1 MKRTFILL
9 LALAFAGMLNAQEIE
24 KVAKAK
30 EHTLSDAPAD
40 TVKKPWFVQG
50 SAALNFSQA
59 AFSNWAAGGENSIGF
74 NAYLNFKAN
83 YRKNKHVWSNTV
95 DLGFGL
101 NVLGK
106 ASDLRY
112 TKTNDKIEITTA
124 YSYQIHR
131 NNKWYLTALVN
142 FRSQFANG
150 YNYPNDSTV
159 ISKFMS
165 PGYVVAGLGISY
177 APVKWFSLYFSPA
190 SARLTFVTDPTL
202 SNQGVFGVTAGK
214 KFRGEVGPYFRADLN
229 KDLGGNL
236 NLTTNLELFTDYMH
250 EFGNI
255 DVNWNLLLSM
265 KVNKWLAAS
274 IQTQLIYDND
284 VMIQTD
290 PTEPAGPRTQ
300 FKELLGI
307 GLTYKFN

>member
-1 MKRTFILL
+1 MMV
-9 LALAFAGMLNAQEIE
+9 AFTGMLNAQEIE

-30 EHTLSDAPAD
+30 DHVLSGAPAD
-40 TVKKPWFVQG
+40 TAKKPWFVQG

-59 AFSNWAAGGENSIGF
+59 AFSNWAAGGDNSIGF
-74 NAYLNFKAN
+74 NAYVNFKAN
-83 YRKNKHVWSNTV
+83 YRKNKHVWANTV

-124 YSYQIHR
+124 YGYQIHR

-150 YNYPNDSTV
+150 YNYPDDSTV
-159 ISKFMS
+159 ISKFMA
-165 PGYVVAGLGISY
+165 PGYVVAGLGITYS
-177 APVKWFSLYFSPA
+177 PVRWFYLYLSPA
-190 SARLTFVTDPTL
+190 SARMTFVTDPTL
-202 SNQGVFGVTAGK
+202 SEKGAFGVEAGK
-214 KFRGEVGPYFRADLN
+214 KFRGEIGPYLRADMN

-236 NLTTNLELFTDYMH
+236 NLSTNLELFTDYMH

-290 PTEPAGPRTQ
+290 PTEAAGPRTQ